1 VGKTKRGKGTKLMAR
16 ADGSGLPIS
25 VHVTSA
31 SPHEI
36 TLVERTLESRFLEE
50 KPKRLIGDRAYNSDP
65 LDAELGCQG
74 IEMIA
79 LHRGRHRKLKT
90 QDGRKLR
97 RYERRWK
104 IERLFAWL
112 GNFRRLVVRHE
123 RKADN
128 FLGFAHLG
136 CVVILLSVLLV

>member
-1 VGKTKRGKGTKLMAR
+1 M
-16 ADGSGLPIS
+16 
-25 VHVTSA
+25 
-31 SPHEI
+31 
-36 TLVERTLESRFLEE
+36 
-50 KPKRLIGDRAYNSDP
+50 IGDGAYDP
-65 LDAELGCQG
+65 DPPDVELRCQS

-79 LHRGRHRKLKT
+79 LHWGKHRKLKA

-136 CVVILLSVLLV
+136 AS